1 MIHNNKVNWKNFA
14 KNFLKIFPVD
24 FQSTIDF
31 SQLHMIRLLV
41 QIMNQNSKW
50 WKLLRHLG
58 IITSDTMAPKLHEE
72 KVPSFNYGDNHI
84 NWGWGFLDLFDIV
97 VANAFFSCWCY
108 HFIKKPARK
117 KFVLN
122 SFYTFAFLKFQNTFL
137 EPALIW
143 CKQNW

>member
-1 MIHNNKVNWKNFA
+1 MNWKIFA
-14 KNFLKIFPVD
+14 KNFLKIFPID

-84 NWGWGFLDLFDIV
+84 NWGWSFLDLFDIV
-97 VANAFFSCWCY
+97 VANAFFFLLMLSLYKETCQKKICSEFFL
-108 HFIKKPARK
+108 HFRFFEVSKYVFRARPHM
-117 KFVLN
+117 V
-122 SFYTFAFLKFQNTFL
+122 
-137 EPALIW
+137 
-143 CKQNW
+143 